1 MHVKLIFSFIRILA
15 TLCDM
20 TLDINLLSDN
30 NENLNKL
37 DKFNLIYLVC
47 KSTDSSRYTSSS
59 PEFGSLMYG
68 LVFYTFLKNFLT
80 RTVH

>member
-1 MHVKLIFSFIRILA
+1 MHVKLTFSFIRTLA

-20 TLDINLLSDN
+20 TLVINLLFDN
-30 NENLNKL
+30 NENLKKL

-47 KSTDSSRYTSSS
+47 KSTDSSRHTS
-59 PEFGSLMYG
+59 PYPQFGSLMYG
-68 LVFYTFLKNFLT
+68 LVVYTFRKDFLT